1 MRANKRTDERV
12 AQYSIYLSLFLPHW
26 THHALLLLGKAVVR
40 RVAFEA
46 ANRKEWPKEEEEGRL
61 EDRSW
66 EARRDRLMRDHL
78 RSGGKRIIN

>member
-1 MRANKRTDERV
+1 M
-12 AQYSIYLSLFLPHW
+12 
-26 THHALLLLGKAVVR
+26 VR